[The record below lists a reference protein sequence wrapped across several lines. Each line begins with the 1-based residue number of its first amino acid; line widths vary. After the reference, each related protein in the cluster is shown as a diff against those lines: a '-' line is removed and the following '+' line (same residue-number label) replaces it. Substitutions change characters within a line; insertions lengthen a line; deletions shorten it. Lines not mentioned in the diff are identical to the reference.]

1 MTVSLPKFLLHYK
14 CGGHSLFVW
23 FLPEMCKETKS
34 YNRDFQGL
42 LILTMILLRFGMHL
56 NNNVEDSTVL
66 RNGEY
71 KAHQNS
77 SNMHVHLHSLV
88 GSAVVA

>member
-1 MTVSLPKFLLHYK
+1 MTVSLPKFWLRWK
-14 CGGHSLFVW
+14 RGGHSLFVR
-23 FLPEMCKETKS
+23 FLPEICKETKS

-42 LILTMILLRFGMHL
+42 LILTMLLLRFGMHL
-56 NNNVEDSTVL
+56 NTNIEESTVL

-77 SNMHVHLHSLV
+77 YNMHTHLHSLV
-88 GSAVVA
+88 GNTAVA